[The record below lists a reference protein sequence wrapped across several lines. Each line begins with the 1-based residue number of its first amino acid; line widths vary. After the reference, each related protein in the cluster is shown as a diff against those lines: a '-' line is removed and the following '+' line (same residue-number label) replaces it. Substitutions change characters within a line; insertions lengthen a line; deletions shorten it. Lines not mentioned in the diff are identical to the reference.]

1 MKTLRLI
8 GMALL
13 AVVLCVNLAACSD
26 DDDDNPGQGNNPLV
40 GTWISE
46 PSTVD
51 IQHSYFQ
58 IVFNGNGTAKGS
70 LIGSDGVNY
79 GSIDF
84 TYIYDESTQM
94 VRMTET
100 ATGASVTYAIDSIDK
115 NKIDLTVRG
124 TEGTFSDDD
133 FVYVITELYRN

>member
-1 MKTLRLI
+1 
-8 GMALL
+8 MALL
-13 AVVLCVNLAACSD
+13 AVALCVNFAACSD
-26 DDDDNPGQGNNPLV
+26 DDDDNPEQGGNPLI

-46 PSTVD
+46 PSTVGL
-51 IQHSYFQ
+51 QHDYFQ
-58 IVFNGNGTAKGS
+58 IVFNDNGTAKGS

-84 TYIYDESTQM
+84 TYTYDGATQM

-100 ATGASVTYAIDSIDK
+100 ATGASVSYAINSISG
-115 NKIDLTVRG
+115 NEINLTVRG

-133 FVYVITELYRN
+133 FIYVITDLYRK